1 MSEPTSLSLPVRV
14 QGADGITVVTID
26 NPPVNALSQAVRSEL
41 LRVFRSLVDESD
53 VRGIVLIG
61 AGRDFVAGADIREM
75 DMAPLEPSLPQ
86 VILAMEA
93 CRQPIVAAISGNALG
108 GGFELA
114 LACDRR
120 LAAEGA
126 TVGLPE
132 VKLGII
138 PGAGGTQRL
147 PRLVGVARAIS
158 LIAAGRRVPAKEAA
172 ALGLVDRVVEGDL
185 LAAARAEVAQAN
197 KRRLSEA
204 AVPAGDDAEIEKAA
218 AEALRGARGV
228 PAVGNAIELVRLAAG
243 SLPFDKVVR
252 TERATFVTLRD
263 SAEAKALRHLFFAER
278 NAQKVPGV
286 AGANARRIERVAVIG
301 GGTMGS
307 GIAVAL
313 ADAGLSV
320 VLVERDDAALA
331 AVRKRIGAT
340 YDRVVA
346 GGRLSRAAAD
356 ERISRIGLGTE
367 WSAIAEVDLVI
378 EAVFEEMEVKLEVFR
393 RLDALARPGTVL
405 ATNTSYLD
413 VNRIAQ
419 ATGRPQ
425 DVVGL
430 HFFSPAN
437 VMRLLEIVRGE
448 ATAPDVLATGF
459 ALARKLGKVAVV
471 AGVCEGFIGNR
482 IFSAYRTQMEYLVED
497 GAWPED
503 VDRALEAYGFAMG
516 PFAVFD
522 LAGLDIA
529 WAGRK
534 RRAATRDPRERY
546 VAVAD
551 RLCEMGRFG
560 RKTGRGWYLYPEGA
574 KKPVPDPEVRPLIE
588 AEAAA
593 KGIRRRAV
601 TAEEI
606 QQRALATMV
615 NVAAQILAEGM
626 ALRASDIDLVEAN
639 GYGFPAFRGGPL
651 FAADTRGLAAVL
663 ADVEAMHRTAGFG
676 SEPAPLLI
684 ELAKAGSSFAAWDAA
699 RNR

>member
-1 MSEPTSLSLPVRV
+1 
-14 QGADGITVVTID
+14 
-26 NPPVNALSQAVRSEL
+26 
-41 LRVFRSLVDESD
+41 
-53 VRGIVLIG
+53 
-61 AGRDFVAGADIREM
+61 M
-75 DMAPLEPSLPQ
+75 D
-86 VILAMEA
+86 
-93 CRQPIVAAISGNALG
+93 
-108 GGFELA
+108 
-114 LACDRR
+114 
-120 LAAEGA
+120 
-126 TVGLPE
+126 
-132 VKLGII
+132 
-138 PGAGGTQRL
+138 
-147 PRLVGVARAIS
+147 
-158 LIAAGRRVPAKEAA
+158 
-172 ALGLVDRVVEGDL
+172 
-185 LAAARAEVAQAN
+185 
-197 KRRLSEA
+197 
-204 AVPAGDDAEIEKAA
+204 
-218 AEALRGARGV
+218 
-228 PAVGNAIELVRLAAG
+228 
-243 SLPFDKVVR
+243 
-252 TERATFVTLRD
+252 
-263 SAEAKALRHLFFAER
+263 
-278 NAQKVPGV
+278 
-286 AGANARRIERVAVIG
+286 
-301 GGTMGS
+301 
-307 GIAVAL
+307 
-313 ADAGLSV
+313 
-320 VLVERDDAALA
+320 
-331 AVRKRIGAT
+331 
-340 YDRVVA
+340 
-346 GGRLSRAAAD
+346 
-356 ERISRIGLGTE
+356 
-367 WSAIAEVDLVI
+367 
-378 EAVFEEMEVKLEVFR
+378 VKLEVFR
-393 RLDALARPGTVL
+393 RLDELARPGTVL

-419 ATGRPQ
+419 ATRRPQ

-663 ADVEAMHRTAGFG
+663 ADVEAMHRRAGFG

>member
-1 MSEPTSLSLPVRV
+1 MTDPASPALPVRV
-14 QGADGITVVTID
+14 QRAGGIAVVTID
-26 NPPVNALSQAVRSEL
+26 NPPVNALSQAVRREM
-41 LRVFRSLVDESD
+41 LRVFRSLADDAGVS
-53 VRGIVLIG
+53 GIVLTG

-75 DMAPLEPSLPQ
+75 DGTPLEPSLPE

-120 LAAEGA
+120 LAAAGA

-147 PRLVGVARAIS
+147 PRLVGVARAIA
-158 LIAAGRRVPAKEAA
+158 LIAAGRRVGVQEALS
-172 ALGLVDRVVEGDL
+172 LGLVDRVVEGDL
-185 LAAARAEVAQAN
+185 LAAAQAEAAQGT

-204 AVPAGDDAEIEKAA
+204 PAPALDDPEVMKAA
-218 AEALRGARGV
+218 VEALRSARR
-228 PAVGNAIELVRLAAG
+228 ALAAVRAVKMVLLAG
-243 SLPFDKVVR
+243 SAPFAEAVKA
-252 TERATFVTLRD
+252 ERATFLALRD

-286 AGANARRIERVAVIG
+286 EGAKARRIERVALIG

-313 ADAGLSV
+313 ADAGLAV
-320 VLVERDDAALA
+320 VLVERDDAAVEA
-331 AVRKRIGAT
+331 GRKRIGAT

-346 GGRLSRAAAD
+346 GGRLARAAAG
-356 ERISRIGLGTE
+356 ERIGRIGLGTE
-367 WSAIAEVDLVI
+367 WAAIAEVDLVI

-393 RLDALARPGTVL
+393 RLDALARPGAVL

-419 ATGRPQ
+419 ATKRPQ

-437 VMRLLEIVRGE
+437 VMRLLEIVRG
-448 ATAPDVLATGF
+448 ASTAADVLATGF
-459 ALARKLGKVAVV
+459 ALARRLGKVAVV

-497 GAWPED
+497 GAWPEE

-546 VAVAD
+546 VAIAD
-551 RLCEMGRFG
+551 RLCERGRFG

-574 KKPVPDPEVRPLIE
+574 RKPVPDPEVHALIE

-601 TAEEI
+601 TEEEI
-606 QQRALATMV
+606 RRRALAAMI
-615 NVAAQILAEGM
+615 NEAAQILAEGV
-626 ALRASDIDLVEAN
+626 AQRAADIDLVLAN
-639 GYGFPAFRGGPL
+639 GYGFPSFRGGPL
-651 FAADTRGLAAVL
+651 FAADASGLAAVL
-663 ADVEAMHRTAGFG
+663 ADVEEMHGRAGFG

-684 ELAKAGSSFAAWDAA
+684 ELAKSGSSFAAWDAA